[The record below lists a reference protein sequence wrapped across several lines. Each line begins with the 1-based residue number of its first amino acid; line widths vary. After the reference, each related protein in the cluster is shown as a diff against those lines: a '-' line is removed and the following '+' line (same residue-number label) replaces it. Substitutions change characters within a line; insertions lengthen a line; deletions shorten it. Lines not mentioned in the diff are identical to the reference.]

1 MQQIRVRSYTDLIVS
16 AAGHD
21 GRAHAVSAGY
31 ASELAEAF
39 PFDVLQQETQP
50 GGLFAFC
57 DI

>member
-1 MQQIRVRSYTDLIVS
+1 MYYTDLIVS

-21 GRAHAVSAGY
+21 GHAHAVSAGY
-31 ASELAEAF
+31 ASEIAGRNAAEAF
-39 PFDVLQQETQP
+39 LFDVLQQEAQP